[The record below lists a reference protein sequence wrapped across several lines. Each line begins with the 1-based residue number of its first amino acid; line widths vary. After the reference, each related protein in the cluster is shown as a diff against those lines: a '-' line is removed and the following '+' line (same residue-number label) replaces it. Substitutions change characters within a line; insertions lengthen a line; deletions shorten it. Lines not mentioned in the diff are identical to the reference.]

1 MIRLENITKIY
12 NEKVDDTK
20 ALDDVSL
27 KIEDGEFAAVMG
39 ASGSGKSTLLKI
51 IGCMDTPTAG
61 KYFLDNTEVTVASRS
76 QVHKLRKEKI
86 GYVFQHFALMDYY
99 TAYENIEL
107 PLLAANVKR
116 KERKRIILKQME
128 HLGIL
133 SERNKLPGKMSG
145 GQQQRIAIARAIV
158 NEPKVLLLDEPLGA
172 LDLKMR
178 QDMQYELIRLKN
190 ELGITF
196 IYVTHDQE
204 EALTMS
210 DTIVVMNQ
218 GYIQQIGT
226 PEDIYNEPQNAF
238 VADFI
243 GESNII
249 AATMVKDKVVD
260 ILGTKF
266 ACVDE
271 GFGTNKPVDV
281 VIRPEDLVITEKD
294 KGIINGRVISAI
306 FKGVHYE
313 MEIEACGFEWLVH
326 STVMAEPGKEVGLW
340 VDPFNIQIMNKPESE
355 DEKVLVEE

>member
-27 KIEDGEFAAVMG
+27 KIEDGEFVAVMG

-145 GQQQRIAIARAIV
+145 GQQQRVAIARALVTNADII
-158 NEPKVLLLDEPLGA
+158 LADEPTGN
-172 LDLKMR
+172 LDSETGRQIVELLKS
-178 QDMQYELIRLKN
+178 ICAS
-190 ELGITF
+190 G
-196 IYVTHDQE
+196 
-204 EALTMS
+204 
-210 DTIVVMNQ
+210 
-218 GYIQQIGT
+218 
-226 PEDIYNEPQNAF
+226 
-238 VADFI
+238 
-243 GESNII
+243 
-249 AATMVKDKVVD
+249 
-260 ILGTKF
+260 
-266 ACVDE
+266 
-271 GFGTNKPVDV
+271 
-281 VIRPEDLVITEKD
+281 
-294 KGIINGRVISAI
+294 SAI
-306 FKGVHYE
+306 MMTTHNLHLLSEYPGIVYR
-313 MEIEACGFEWLVH
+313 FENH
-326 STVMAEPGKEVGLW
+326 QIKEVT
-340 VDPFNIQIMNKPESE
+340 NEYSRAIKR
-355 DEKVLVEE
+355 EKEQETEEKTTNVTI